1 MNETIKLA
9 IKLFV
14 ITAVVAALLA
24 VVNMVTEPLIEA
36 NNEKTF
42 NETMAQVLPEAEEFE
57 EVDVE
62 ITPEDGAVTV
72 DSVYAGRSDGKV
84 VGYVVAAVC
93 SEGYGGDITV
103 MTGINSDFTVNKAEV
118 TEMDETPGLGA
129 KAQGEWIDQF
139 QGLSEDIEVDKN
151 GSAQTDNKVEAISGA
166 TITSRA
172 VTKAVNESIKAAE
185 ESASLAADSSA
196 DTNNNSEEDE

>member
-93 SEGYGGDITV
+93 SEVYGGDITV

-185 ESASLAADSSA
+185 ESASLATDSSA

>member
-42 NETMAQVLPEAEEFE
+42 NETMARVLPEAEEFE
-57 EVDVE
+57 EIDVE
-62 ITPEDGAVTV
+62 INPEDGAVAV
-72 DSVYAGRSDGKV
+72 DSVYAGRSGGDV
-84 VGYVVAAVC
+84 VGYVVTAVC

-103 MTGINSDFTVNKAEV
+103 MTGINPDFTVNKAEV

-139 QGLSEDIEVDKN
+139 QGLSEDKN

-185 ESASLAADSSA
+185 ESASLATDSSA

>member
-36 NNEKTF
+36 NNERTF
-42 NETMAQVLPEAEEFE
+42 NETMSEVLPEAEEFE

-62 ITPEDGAVTV
+62 ITPEDDAVAV
-72 DSVYAGRSDGKV
+72 DSVYAGRSGGD
-84 VGYVVAAVC
+84 VGYVVTAVC

-139 QGLSEDIEVDKN
+139 QGLSEDIEIDKN

-185 ESASLAADSSA
+185 ESAALAEDSSS
-196 DTNNNSEEDE
+196 DINNGAEEDE